1 MKKYTLIAG
10 VKGAGKS
17 TLYQM
22 DPDLKGEYRVNAD
35 EILKESGGD
44 WRNPKDAFS
53 AGRKAVE
60 RLKQYIEEGVSFNQE
75 TTLCGNTV
83 LKNIKLAKEK

>member
-10 VKGAGKS
+10 VNGAGKT

-44 WRNPKDAFS
+44 WRNPQDVFS
-53 AGRKAVE
+53 SGRKAVE
-60 RLKQYIEEGVSFNQE
+60 KLNQYFEGEESFNQE

-83 LKNIKLAKEK
+83 FRNTGKEIS